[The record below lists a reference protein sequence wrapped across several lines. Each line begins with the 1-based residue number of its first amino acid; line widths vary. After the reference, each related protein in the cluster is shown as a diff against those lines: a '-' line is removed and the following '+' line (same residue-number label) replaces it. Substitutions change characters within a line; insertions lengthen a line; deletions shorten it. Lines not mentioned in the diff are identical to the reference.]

1 MVDQIYFPTFSL
13 SPHASIQPEAS
24 VIEYLYLSFLP
35 SEALNLTKIYQQIK
49 SAPQIK
55 YTNMT
60 LSQVFATLAVILVR
74 CDR

>member
-1 MVDQIYFPTFSL
+1 MVDQIYFPTL
-13 SPHASIQPEAS
+13 SPHTSIQPEAS
-24 VIEYLYLSFLP
+24 VIGYIYLSFLLP
-35 SEALNLTKIYQQIK
+35 EASTLTKIYQQIK
-49 SAPQIK
+49 SAPQTK